1 MSIRPRSVFGFAVEA
16 AIPLRFLRLGA
27 GRDTLRVDAAPGNE
41 LAYHGSALFEW
52 KFKDP
57 AGDVSGRLHNADGI
71 YHFWTADAGWFR
83 IDPVARAITIS
94 NEADETRRELRLW
107 GVPTTLCSIERGDV
121 SLHAAAVEI
130 NGGAVLLAAPG
141 QHGKTTLAL
150 AFHARRYRVLSED
163 VSCCVPGATPML
175 FPGPAS
181 LRVRPDMYGGS
192 PPRGTEVVSI
202 QPDRVFLRFDED
214 GAATADPLPLRAVV
228 FLRQCDDQIRLE
240 EINPVRSLP
249 DLLALTF
256 RVPGVGPTAEAF
268 RRVSELVR
276 ATTVW
281 NLYRP
286 LRMDNLETVVATI
299 ATELGSESRLGVP
312 TRSPDSES

>member
-1 MSIRPRSVFGFAVEA
+1 MNVRSSRSVFGFTVES
-16 AIPLRFLRLGA
+16 AIPLRFLRA
-27 GRDTLRVDAAPGNE
+27 GVGRETLRVDAAPGNE
-41 LAYHGSALFEW
+41 LAYHGSPVFEW

-83 IDPVARAITIS
+83 IDPAARAITIPR
-94 NEADETRRELRLW
+94 ETDETRRELRLW

-150 AFHARRYRVLSED
+150 AFHACGYRVLSED
-163 VSCCVPGATPML
+163 VACCVPGATPML

-256 RVPGVGPTAEAF
+256 RIPGVGPAAESF

-276 ATTVW
+276 STTVW

-286 LRMDNLETVVATI
+286 LRMDNLESVVAAI
-299 ATELGSESRLGVP
+299 AMKIGVRVRGPSRGSESGL
-312 TRSPDSES
+312 